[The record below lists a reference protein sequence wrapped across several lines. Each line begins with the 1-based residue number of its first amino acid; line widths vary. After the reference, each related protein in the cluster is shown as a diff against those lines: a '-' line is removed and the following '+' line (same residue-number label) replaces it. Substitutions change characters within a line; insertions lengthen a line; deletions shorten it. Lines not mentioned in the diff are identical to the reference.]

1 MGPSWLPVK
10 LCVLLASS
18 IACVQ
23 SVVPLTAQALPREQF
38 TPITAEVLST
48 PQPFPGSDG
57 RRHIA
62 YELMVSNVLPIG
74 PGDTPYTVTIKSVR
88 TLGEGRVLNSLA
100 GDELNLRSIPF
111 GATEPGAT
119 LSGGRSGF
127 ILMDVSLPLNAK
139 LPKRLVHR
147 FRVSVSPPNPVS
159 VSTYR
164 AGPTRV
170 ETRPPPIIAPPLRGS
185 GWVVGNGCCS
195 DLTSHRLAVLGVDGG
210 IHASERFAIDFIQ
223 LRPDGHLL
231 DGPID
236 RLSSYP
242 FFGDP
247 IRSVAPGRVVGIQKG
262 LPETQPDLSLPPST
276 AWRAGGNYVV
286 VRLSKHRYA
295 FYAHL
300 QPGSARVKIGD
311 RVKTGQVLGLL
322 GSSGNSNFPHLHFH
336 LMDGPEPLASNGIPY
351 RFRKFGVQGR
361 LENFGGVVEGEEA
374 SLSRHL
380 KGPKRSRM
388 PMNLQVLNFGS

>member
-1 MGPSWLPVK
+1 MGPSWLPVR
-10 LCVLLASS
+10 LGVLLASS

-23 SVVPLTAQALPREQF
+23 LAVPVTSGASPKEQF
-38 TPITAEVLST
+38 TPVTAEVLST

-74 PGDTPYTVTIKSVR
+74 PGETPYTVTIRSIK
-88 TLGEGRVLNSLA
+88 TLGNGKVLDSLA
-100 GDELNLRSIPF
+100 GDELMLRSIPF
-111 GATEPGAT
+111 GATEPGAI

-127 ILMDVSLPLNAK
+127 ILMDVSLPLKAK
-139 LPKRLVHR
+139 LPARLVHK
-147 FRVSVSPPNPVS
+147 FEVSVSPPNPVN
-159 VSTYR
+159 VDTYR
-164 AGPTRV
+164 AAPTRV
-170 ETRPPPIIAPPLRGS
+170 DTRPPPLIAPPLRGA

-223 LRPDGHLL
+223 LRPNGFLA

-236 RLSSYP
+236 ALTSYP
-242 FFGDP
+242 YFRDP

-262 LPETQPDLSLPPST
+262 LPETQPEFNLPPST

-286 VRLSKHRYA
+286 VRLPKGRYA

-300 QPGSARVKIGD
+300 QPGSTRVKIGD
-311 RVKTGQVLGLL
+311 RVKTGQVLGSL

-336 LMDGPEPLASNGIPY
+336 LMDGPEPLASSGIPY

-361 LENFGGVVEGEEA
+361 LENFGGVVEGEKA
-374 SLSRHL
+374 DLSRRL
-380 KGPKRSRM
+380 TGPKRSRQ

>member
-10 LCVLLASS
+10 LGVLLASS

-23 SVVPLTAQALPREQF
+23 LVVPVTAQAAPREQF
-38 TPITAEVLST
+38 TPVTAEVLST

-74 PGDTPYTVTIKSVR
+74 PVETPYTGSIGSIE
-88 TLGEGRVLNSLA
+88 TLGNGKVLDSLT
-100 GDELNLRSIPF
+100 GDELTLRSIPF
-111 GATEPGAT
+111 GATEPGAV

-127 ILMDVSLPLNAK
+127 ILMDVSLPMKAK

-147 FRVSVSPPNPVS
+147 FRVSVSPPNPVN

-170 ETRPPPIIAPPLRGS
+170 DTRPPPLIAPPLRGP

-210 IHASERFAIDFIQ
+210 IHASERFAIDFFQ
-223 LRPDGHLL
+223 LRPNGFLL

-236 RLSSYP
+236 DLSSYP
-242 FFGDP
+242 FFGDQVH
-247 IRSVAPGRVVGIQKG
+247 SVAPGRVVGIQKG
-262 LPETQPDLSLPPST
+262 LPETQPELSLPPSL
-276 AWRAGGNYVV
+276 AWRAGGNYVA

-300 QPGSARVKIGD
+300 QPGSTRVKVGD

-336 LMDGPEPLASNGIPY
+336 LMDGPEPLASSGIPY
-351 RFRKFGVQGR
+351 RFRKFVVQGK
-361 LENFGGVVEGEEA
+361 LENFGGVVEGEKA
-374 SLSRHL
+374 SLSRKL
-380 KGPKRSRM
+380 AGAKKSRL